1 MKFEIQKCGVF
12 SDFVFYGILQN
23 QEHRNT
29 KQRNAKN
36 RNSGTL
42 AEHRNTGG
50 TTEYHGTA
58 EQRNN
63 KTTQQEILPMQN
75 NDILSRYHN

>member
-1 MKFEIQKCGVF
+1 MWGVF
-12 SDFVFYGILQN
+12 LFLFLW
-23 QEHRNT
+23 HTT
-29 KQRNAKN
+29 KP
-36 RNSGTL
+36 GTL
-42 AEHRNTGG
+42 EHGTTEHGTPAEHRNTGG